1 MLQNLYPIIESIA
14 STSSRKEKESI
25 LESLHTNPLCDEAKA
40 MFMWTYDPLV
50 NFYVEDLT
58 DLPQP
63 INKHNFTHY
72 TELLSAL
79 NNRDITGDEAK
90 QAISDYLSTLSAEE
104 SELVKRIIKRDLRAG
119 ISTKTINKVF
129 PKLIKETPYMRCSNL
144 SKKTLS
150 KITYPCVSQV
160 KADGTYVNIIVEQN
174 KVSYVSRSGNE
185 LKFNNDIRDL
195 QLIENASGYVIMGE
209 ALVKDGNGG
218 ILNRQEGN
226 GYINSD
232 DVDPTRITFEVWDI
246 VTVEEFYNGVGS
258 LPYIERL
265 PKIEK
270 VAYKVSD
277 INLVETVTCNSFTDI
292 ENHFKLCRSKGFEGT
307 VIKNHGGFF
316 KDGTSTNQF
325 KVKVV
330 AECDIL
336 IVGWNEGEG
345 KYAGKVGSVMLQ
357 SSDGIVEVDT
367 SGFTDEM
374 RDFLSIN
381 IDFLIA
387 TESIMAIKF
396 NDILKKEDSD
406 TLSLF
411 LPRFVEVRSDKN
423 GRDNADSYERIKE
436 ILENF
441 ELVV

>member
-14 STSSRKEKESI
+14 STSSRKEKEAI
-25 LESLHTNPLCDEAKA
+25 LESLKNNPLCDEAKA

-50 NFYVEDLT
+50 NFYVEDLK

-63 INKHNFTHY
+63 SGTHKFSHY
-72 TELLSAL
+72 TKLLSVL

-90 QAISDYLSTLSAEE
+90 QAISDYLSTLSEEE

-119 ISTKTINKVF
+119 ISTKTINKAF

-144 SKKTLS
+144 NKKTIN

-185 LKFNNDIRDL
+185 LKFNEPTRDS
-195 QLIENASGYVIMGE
+195 QLINHSAGYVIMGE
-209 ALVKDGNGG
+209 ALVIGDNG

-246 VTVEEFYNGVGS
+246 VTLDEFYNGLGE
-258 LPYIERL
+258 LPYIDRL

-270 VAYKVSD
+270 IAYLVED
-277 INLVETVTCNSFTDI
+277 IALVETVTCNSFTDI

-307 VIKNHGGFF
+307 VIKNYGGLF

-330 AECDIL
+330 AECDLL

-357 SSDGIVEVDT
+357 SSDGLVEVDT
-367 SGFTDEM
+367 SGFTDDM
-374 RDFLSIN
+374 REFLTMN
-381 IDFLIA
+381 IDLLISG
-387 TESIMAIKF
+387 ERIMTIKF
-396 NDILKKEDSD
+396 NDILTKEDSD
-406 TLSLF
+406 KLSLF
-411 LPRFVEVRSDKN
+411 LPRFVEIREDKR
-423 GRDNADSYERIKE
+423 GVSEADDLPRIKE